1 MRLAVIVCAGVLFAT
16 PLARAQSSDGAP
28 QESPPLR
35 LTEREAVARFLSHD
49 PRLRALNARIDE
61 VRAAQAER
69 TLWPNPSVTFSRES
83 VLGAHDT
90 FLLASQDLPISGR
103 LRRLRTAG
111 GLAVEVSQAEARF
124 EKVQLQAEVRAAYT
138 DLLVAQEREAA
149 LARSI
154 EALQKLV
161 AVLRMREEGGEGSTY
176 DRMRGQRAL
185 VDLEAER
192 SLAAV
197 DRARAQGRLA
207 AYLGPGTPA
216 EALIATDA
224 LTPALSEARSV
235 PALVEQAL
243 ANRGDYRAAELS
255 IARFEA
261 EHLAATRLR
270 IPVPSWTAGLKRS
283 DFGGT
288 TSLGYQVSVDVA
300 VPLFSRGQA
309 ATALA
314 TAQKE
319 RAQAEAAAWRLQI
332 EAEVRA
338 AYNVARIQRERVAR
352 YEESTTAIAEPLAAI
367 GRVGYEEGELGILEL
382 LDAER
387 QALDARLRLLELV
400 AAARRAL
407 IDLDRVVGVEFR
419 P

>member
-1 MRLAVIVCAGVLFAT
+1 MRLAVIVCVGVLFA
-16 PLARAQSSDGAP
+16 PPARAQSDRVP

-35 LTEREAVARFLSHD
+35 LTEREAVARFLSND
-49 PRLRALNARIDE
+49 PRVRALNARIDE
-61 VRAAQAER
+61 VRATQAER

-90 FLLASQDLPISGR
+90 FVLARQDLPISGR
-103 LRRLRTAG
+103 RARLRTAG
-111 GLAVEVSQAEARF
+111 GLAVEASQAEARF
-124 EKVQLQAEVRAAYT
+124 ERVQLQADVREAYT
-138 DLLVAQEREAA
+138 DLLVAQQREAA
-149 LARSI
+149 LEGSI
-154 EALQKLV
+154 DALQKLV
-161 AVLRMREEGGEGSTY
+161 SVLRTREEGGEGSTY

-192 SLAAV
+192 SLAAA
-197 DRARAQGRLA
+197 DRARVQGRLA
-207 AYLGPGTPA
+207 AYLGPGTAA
-216 EALIATDA
+216 EALVATDA
-224 LTPALSEARSV
+224 LTPPPSEAPLVS
-235 PALVEQAL
+235 ALVEQAL
-243 ANRGDYRAAELS
+243 ANRGDYRAAQIS

-261 EHLAATRLR
+261 ERSAATRLQ
-270 IPVPSWTAGLKRS
+270 IPTPSLTGGLKRS
-283 DFGGT
+283 DLGGT
-288 TSLGYQVSVDVA
+288 TSSGYQLSVDVA
-300 VPLFSRGQA
+300 IPLFSRGQA

-319 RAQAEAAAWRLQI
+319 RAQAETESWRLQI

-338 AYNVARIQRERVAR
+338 AYNVARIQQERVAR
-352 YEESTTAIAEPLAAI
+352 YEESTTAIAGSLAKI

-387 QALDARLRLLELV
+387 QALDARLRLLELA
-400 AAARRAL
+400 AAARRAA